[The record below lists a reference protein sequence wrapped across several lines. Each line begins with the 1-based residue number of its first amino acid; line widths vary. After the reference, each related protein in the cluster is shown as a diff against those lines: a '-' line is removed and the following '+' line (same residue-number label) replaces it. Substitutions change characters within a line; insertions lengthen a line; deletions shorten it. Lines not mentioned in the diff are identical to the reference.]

1 MGPEAKYSGSM
12 LCSGPEPLHKLELGV
27 PTVRFQAHVK
37 GSGGAVAL
45 RAYRQKRKFGVTPE
59 PRGRPGRPGG
69 QQFVVQKHAA
79 RRLHYDLRLELD
91 GVMKSW
97 AVTRGPSL
105 VPGEKRLAVQVEDHP
120 IDYNKFE
127 GTIPKGEYG
136 GGTVLI
142 WDRGRWTPEG
152 DPHKGLARGQLDFEL
167 QGEKLKGRWHLIRMH
182 GKPGDKRKNWLLI
195 KSKDEAARGPRQR
208 DILEEKPLSVV
219 SGRSIPEIAESKG
232 PRRRKNVVKAAA
244 SAPVRKRQLRACKPM
259 ASQRIGTKASL
270 PQFVQ
275 PSLATLRKQ
284 APDGAGWIHEIKFDG
299 YRIQARLE
307 HERVTL
313 RTRKAL
319 DWTGKFSVVAN
330 ALSELAARSALI
342 DGEVVAEDERGI
354 SDFSALQSDLK
365 SGRENRFVYHVFDL
379 FHLDGRDLTAMSLL
393 ERKAALR
400 RLLETSPALGSIVR
414 FSEHLDGKGSAIL
427 ARACQMHLEGIVSK
441 RADAPHIA
449 GRSES
454 WIKAK
459 CSNRQEFVVA
469 GYSPSAAAQD
479 AVGAL
484 TVGYYQNGAL
494 HYAGRIGTGFSQQT
508 ARDLWQRLEKLNVV
522 RPPLEV
528 PKDER
533 RKNVQWVK
541 PQLVIEAE
549 FRGWTSGGLLRQAS
563 FKGVREDKPAV
574 EVVRESQ
581 S

>member
-1 MGPEAKYSGSM
+1 
-12 LCSGPEPLHKLELGV
+12 
-27 PTVRFQAHVK
+27 VK
-37 GSGGAVAL
+37 GSGGIVAL

-59 PRGRPGRPGG
+59 PRGHRGRSGG

-120 IDYNKFE
+120 IEYNKFE
-127 GTIPKGEYG
+127 GQIPKGEYG

-152 DPHKGLARGQLDFEL
+152 DPHKGLARGQLDFDLE
-167 QGEKLKGRWHLIRMH
+167 GEKLKGRWHLIRMH
-182 GKPGDKRKNWLLI
+182 GKPGEKKINWLLI

-219 SGRSIPEIAESKG
+219 SGRSIPEIAEGKS
-232 PRRRKNVVKAAA
+232 PRRRKNVDKAAK
-244 SAPVRKRQLRACKPM
+244 SAPLRKRQLRTSQPV
-259 ASQRIGTKASL
+259 ASERIGTKAGL

-299 YRIQARLE
+299 YRMQARLD

-319 DWTGKFSVVAN
+319 DWTERFSVVAN
-330 ALSELAARSALI
+330 ALSKLAARTALI
-342 DGEVVAEDERGI
+342 DGELVAENDRGI
-354 SDFSALQSDLK
+354 SDFAALQSDLK
-365 SGRENRFVYHVFDL
+365 SGREDRFVYHVFDL
-379 FHLDGRDLTAMSLL
+379 FHLDGRDLTAMPLH
-393 ERKAALR
+393 ERKAALK
-400 RLLETSPALGSIVR
+400 RLIETSPGVGSIVR
-414 FSEHLDGKGSAIL
+414 FSEHLEGKGSAIL
-427 ARACQMHLEGIVSK
+427 ARACRMHLEGIVSK
-441 RADAPHIA
+441 RADAPHFA

-459 CSNRQEFVVA
+459 CSDRQEFVVA
-469 GYSPSAAAQD
+469 GYSPSTAAQD

-484 TVGYYQNGAL
+484 TVGYYESGAL
-494 HYAGRIGTGFSQQT
+494 RYAGRIGTGFSQQT
-508 ARDLWQRLEKLNVV
+508 ARDLWKRLEKLNVV
-522 RPPLEV
+522 HPLLEV

-563 FKGVREDKPAV
+563 FKGVREDKSPV
-574 EVVRESQ
+574 EVVRERPS
-581 S
+581 

>member
-1 MGPEAKYSGSM
+1 M
-12 LCSGPEPLHKLELGV
+12 
-27 PTVRFQAHVK
+27 K
-37 GSGGAVAL
+37 GSGGIVAL

-59 PRGRPGRPGG
+59 PRGHRGRAGG

-105 VPGEKRLAVQVEDHP
+105 VPGEKRLAVEVEDHP
-120 IDYNKFE
+120 VEYNKFE

-142 WDRGRWTPEG
+142 WDRGRWIPEG
-152 DPHKGLARGQLDFEL
+152 DPHKGLSRGQLDFEL
-167 QGEKLKGRWHLIRMH
+167 HGEKLKGRWHLIRMR
-182 GKPGDKRKNWLLI
+182 GKPGEKKKNWLLI
-195 KSKDEAARGPRQR
+195 KSKDEAARGPRQG

-219 SGRSIPEIAESKG
+219 SGRSIPEIAEGKRPKRG
-232 PRRRKNVVKAAA
+232 KNVVKAAI
-244 SAPVRKRQLRACKPM
+244 SAPLRKRQLRASRAV
-259 ASQRIGTKASL
+259 ASQRIDTAASL

-275 PSLATLRKQ
+275 PSLATLREH
-284 APDGAGWIHEIKFDG
+284 APDGAGWVHEIKFDG
-299 YRIQARLE
+299 YRIQARLD

-319 DWTGKFSVVAN
+319 DWTGKFPVVAN
-330 ALSELAARSALI
+330 ALSKLAARTALI
-342 DGEVVAEDERGI
+342 DGEVVAEDDRGI
-354 SDFSALQSDLK
+354 SDFSSLQSDLK
-365 SGRENRFVYHVFDL
+365 SGREDRFVYHVFDL
-379 FHLDGRDLTAMSLL
+379 FHLDGRDLTAMPLL
-393 ERKAALR
+393 ERKAALK
-400 RLLETSPALGSIVR
+400 RLLETSPGVGSIVR
-414 FSEHLDGKGSAIL
+414 FSEHLDGKGSGIL
-427 ARACQMHLEGIVSK
+427 ARACRMHLEGIVSK
-441 RADAPHIA
+441 RANAPHIA

-469 GYSPSAAAQD
+469 GYSPSTAARN
-479 AVGAL
+479 AVGAV
-484 TVGYYQNGAL
+484 TVGYYETSVL
-494 HYAGRIGTGFSQQT
+494 RYAGRIGTGFSRQT
-508 ARDLWQRLEKLNVV
+508 AQDLFQRLEKLNVP

-563 FKGVREDKPAV
+563 FKGVREDKPAI
-574 EVVRESQ
+574 EVVRERQ

>member
-1 MGPEAKYSGSM
+1 M
-12 LCSGPEPLHKLELGV
+12 
-27 PTVRFQAHVK
+27 
-37 GSGGAVAL
+37 AL
-45 RAYRQKRKFGVTPE
+45 RAYRQKRKFSVTPE
-59 PRGRPGRPGG
+59 PRGHRGRRRG

-120 IDYNKFE
+120 IEYNKFE

-142 WDRGRWTPEG
+142 WDRGRWIPEN
-152 DPHKGLARGQLDFEL
+152 DPHKGLSQGQLDFEL
-167 QGEKLKGRWHLIRMH
+167 QGQKLKGRWHLIRMH
-182 GKPGDKRKNWLLI
+182 AKPGEKRKNWLLI
-195 KSKDEAARGPRQR
+195 KSKDEAARAPRQR
-208 DILEEKPLSVV
+208 DILDEKPLSVV
-219 SGRSIPEIAESKG
+219 SGRSIPEIAEGKTQ
-232 PRRRKNVVKAAA
+232 RRRKTAVKAATN
-244 SAPVRKRQLRACKPM
+244 APLRKRHLPASQAV
-259 ASQRIGTKASL
+259 ASQRFGAKARL

-275 PSLATLRKQ
+275 PSLATLRTH
-284 APDGAGWIHEIKFDG
+284 APDGAGWVHEIKFDG
-299 YRIQARLE
+299 YRIQARVD
-307 HERVTL
+307 HERVAL

-330 ALSELAARSALI
+330 AVSKLTARTALI
-342 DGEVVAEDERGI
+342 DGEVVAEDDRGI

-365 SGRENRFVYHVFDL
+365 SGREDRFVYYVFDL
-379 FHLDGRDLTAMSLL
+379 FHLDGRDLTAMPLL
-393 ERKAALR
+393 ERKSALK
-400 RLLETSPALGSIVR
+400 RLLETSPGVGSIVR
-414 FSEHLDGKGSAIL
+414 FSEHLHDKGSVIL
-427 ARACQMHLEGIVSK
+427 TRACQMHLEGIVSK
-441 RADAPHIA
+441 RENAPYFP

-469 GYSPSAAAQD
+469 GYTPSTAARD

-484 TVGYYQNGAL
+484 TVGYYENGVL
-494 HYAGRIGTGFSQQT
+494 CYAGRIGTGFSQQT
-508 ARDLWQRLEKLNVV
+508 ARDLWKRLEKLNVA

-533 RKNVQWVK
+533 RKNVYWVQ
-541 PQLVIEAE
+541 PHVVIEAE

-563 FKGVREDKPAV
+563 FKGVRDDKPAV
-574 EVVRESQ
+574 EVVRERKS
-581 S
+581 

>member
-1 MGPEAKYSGSM
+1 
-12 LCSGPEPLHKLELGV
+12 
-27 PTVRFQAHVK
+27 VK
-37 GSGGAVAL
+37 GSGGAVVL

-59 PRGRPGRPGG
+59 PRGHRGRPGG
-69 QQFVVQKHAA
+69 RQFVVQKHAA

-120 IDYNKFE
+120 VEYNKFE

-195 KSKDEAARGPRQR
+195 KSKDEAARGPQQR

-219 SGRSIPEIAESKG
+219 SGRSIPQIAEGKG
-232 PRRRKNVVKAAA
+232 PRRRKNVVKAAT
-244 SAPVRKRQLRACKPM
+244 SAPVRKGQLRASQPM
-259 ASQRIGTKASL
+259 VSQGIGTKASL

-299 YRIQARLE
+299 YRIQARLD

-330 ALSELAARSALI
+330 ALSKLAARTALI
-342 DGEVVAEDERGI
+342 DGEIVAEDKRGI

-365 SGRENRFVYHVFDL
+365 AGREDRFVYHVFDL

-393 ERKAALR
+393 ERKAALKS
-400 RLLETSPALGSIVR
+400 LLEASPTVGSIVR
-414 FSEHLDGKGSAIL
+414 VSEHLDGKGSAIL
-427 ARACQMHLEGIVSK
+427 ARACRMHLEGIVSK

-469 GYSPSAAAQD
+469 GYSPSTAAQD

-484 TVGYYQNGAL
+484 TVGYHQNGAL
-494 HYAGRIGTGFSQQT
+494 RYAGRIGTGFSQQT
-508 ARDLWQRLEKLNVV
+508 ARDLWERLEKLNVV
-522 RPPLEV
+522 RPLLEV

-574 EVVRESQ
+574 EVVREPQ

>member
-1 MGPEAKYSGSM
+1 
-12 LCSGPEPLHKLELGV
+12 
-27 PTVRFQAHVK
+27 
-37 GSGGAVAL
+37 VAL
-45 RAYRQKRKFGVTPE
+45 RAYRQKRKFGVTSE
-59 PRGRPGRPGG
+59 PRGRQGRPGG

-120 IDYNKFE
+120 IEYNKFE

-167 QGEKLKGRWHLIRMH
+167 QGEKLKGRWHLIRIH
-182 GKPGDKRKNWLLI
+182 GKPGEKRINWLLI

-219 SGRSIPEIAESKG
+219 SGRSIPEITEGKN
-232 PRRRKNVVKAAA
+232 PRRRKNVVKAATT
-244 SAPVRKRQLRACKPM
+244 APLRKRQLRASQPV

-270 PQFVQ
+270 PLFVQ

-299 YRIQARLE
+299 YRIQARID

-313 RTRKAL
+313 RTRKSL
-319 DWTGKFSVVAN
+319 DWTAKFLVVAN
-330 ALSELAARSALI
+330 ALSRLAARTAMI

-365 SGRENRFVYHVFDL
+365 SGREDRFVYHVFDL
-379 FHLDGRDLTAMSLL
+379 FHLDGRDLTAMSLA
-393 ERKAALR
+393 ERKASLK
-400 RLLETSPALGSIVR
+400 RLLETSPAVGSIVR

-427 ARACQMHLEGIVSK
+427 ARACRMHLEGIVSK
-441 RADAPHIA
+441 RANAPHIA

-454 WIKAK
+454 WIKSK

-469 GYSPSAAAQD
+469 GYSPSTAAQD

-484 TVGYYQNGAL
+484 AVGYYENGAL
-494 HYAGRIGTGFSQQT
+494 RYAGRIGTGFSQQT

-522 RPPLEV
+522 RPLLEV

-574 EVVRESQ
+574 EVVRERES
-581 S
+581 

>member
-1 MGPEAKYSGSM
+1 
-12 LCSGPEPLHKLELGV
+12 V
-27 PTVRFQAHVK
+27 T
-37 GSGGAVAL
+37 L
-45 RAYRQKRKFGVTPE
+45 RAYRQKRKFSVTPE
-59 PRGRPGRPGG
+59 PRGRRGRLGG

-120 IDYNKFE
+120 IEYNKFE

-152 DPHKGLARGQLDFEL
+152 DPHKGLRQGQLDFEL
-167 QGEKLKGRWHLIRMH
+167 KGEKLKGRWHLIRMH
-182 GKPGDKRKNWLLI
+182 GKPGEKRKNWLLI
-195 KSKDEAARGPRQR
+195 KSKDEAARGSRQR

-219 SGRSIPEIAESKG
+219 SGRSIPEIAEGKTS
-232 PRRRKNVVKAAA
+232 RRRKNAVKAAA
-244 SAPVRKRQLRACKPM
+244 GAPLRKRQLRAPPAV
-259 ASQRIGTKASL
+259 ASQRFSAKASL
-270 PQFVQ
+270 LQFVQ
-275 PSLATLRKQ
+275 PSLATLRTH

-299 YRIQARLE
+299 YRIQALLD
-307 HERVTL
+307 HQHVTL

-319 DWTGKFSVVAN
+319 DWTGKFSVVAK
-330 ALSELAARSALI
+330 AVSKLTARTALI
-342 DGEVVAEDERGI
+342 DGEVVAEDDRGI

-365 SGRENRFVYHVFDL
+365 SGREDRFVYYVFDL
-379 FHLDGRDLTAMSLL
+379 FHLDGRDLTAMPLL
-393 ERKAALR
+393 ERKAALEH
-400 RLLETSPALGSIVR
+400 LLETSPGVGSIVR
-414 FSEHLDGKGSAIL
+414 FSEYLDGKGSTIL
-427 ARACQMHLEGIVSK
+427 ARACRMHLEGIVSK
-441 RADAPHIA
+441 REDAPHIP

-469 GYSPSAAAQD
+469 GYTPSTAARD

-484 TVGYYQNGAL
+484 TVGYYENSVL
-494 HYAGRIGTGFSQQT
+494 RYAGRIGTGFSQQT
-508 ARDLWQRLEKLNVV
+508 ARDLWRRLEKLDVA

-533 RKNVQWVK
+533 RKNVHWVE
-541 PQLVIEAE
+541 PYVVIEAE
-549 FRGWTSGGLLRQAS
+549 FRGWTNGGLLRQAS

-574 EVVRESQ
+574 EVVRERQ